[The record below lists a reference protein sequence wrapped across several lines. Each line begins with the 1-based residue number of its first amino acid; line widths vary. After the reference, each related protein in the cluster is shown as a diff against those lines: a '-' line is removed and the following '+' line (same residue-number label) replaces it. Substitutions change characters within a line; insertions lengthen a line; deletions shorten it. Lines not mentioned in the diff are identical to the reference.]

1 MIIDK
6 KSLLLDQQRAW
17 ETAEVKDRQAKARA
31 LLKSDRSL
39 GLTDKQVEAL
49 SKIISQPSELGALA
63 AKSIVTLQE
72 RNAQQVL
79 ELQREWANAYVGQGK
94 SIAGI
99 AAAARAIGAIAAFF
113 GFHEFQ
119 DMLNKEAD
127 VQMAKADEMFAQA
140 RAKMEE
146 DTGFSADMGR
156 AGTQAIGVAT
166 SGAVF
171 KGTAA
176 AVRKSDQADVPNPYN
191 VDEAPPAAAKEPAG
205 KAAKPKA
212 GRKTQSE
219 RGITLEEFRQ
229 SLVEMGVES
238 GAVRRITAS
247 FVKDGKIS
255 PAGEEG
261 VVDTPV
267 EKQALSNHLKG
278 LTAGQQAQ
286 LRQKLNLP
294 APALEYN
301 S

>member
-1 MIIDK
+1 MTIDK
-6 KSLLLDQQRAW
+6 KDMLLDQKRAW
-17 ETAEVKDRQAKARA
+17 EIAEVKDRQTKARA
-31 LLKSDRSL
+31 LLKSDKSL

-49 SKIISQPSELGALA
+49 SKIILQPGELGALA

-72 RNAQQVL
+72 KNAQLVL
-79 ELQREWANAYVGQGK
+79 ELQKQWSDAYAKQGN

-113 GFHEFQ
+113 GFHDFQ
-119 DMLNKEAD
+119 DALNKEAD
-127 VQMAKADEMFAQA
+127 IQMAKADEMFVQA
-140 RAKMEE
+140 RAKMHE

-156 AGTQAIGVAT
+156 AGTQAIRVAT

-171 KGTAA
+171 KGTADS
-176 AVRKSDQADVPNPYN
+176 VKKSDQADVPNPYN
-191 VDEAPPAAAKEPAG
+191 NDDEARPAAAKEPAG
-205 KAAKPKA
+205 KAAKPQA

-229 SLVEMGVES
+229 SLVEMGVEP
-238 GAVRRITAS
+238 GAVKRITAS

-255 PAGEEG
+255 PAGEKG

-267 EKQALSNHLKG
+267 EKQALSNNLKG
-278 LTAGQQAQ
+278 LTAEQQEQ

-294 APALEYN
+294 APQPA
-301 S
+301 